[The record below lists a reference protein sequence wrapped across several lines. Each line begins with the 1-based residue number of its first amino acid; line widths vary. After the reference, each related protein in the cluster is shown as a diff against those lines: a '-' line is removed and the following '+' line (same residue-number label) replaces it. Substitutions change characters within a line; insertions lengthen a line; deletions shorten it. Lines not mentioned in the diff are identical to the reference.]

1 MTSTAP
7 QTRAD
12 WVDDRLR
19 EAILRGE
26 LRPGEKLTAAA
37 LAARWDVSQTPLREA
52 FQRLAAEG
60 LVELRPQRGARVAAA
75 STRDAEEVYELRLA
89 LEPRA
94 LRDSLRSSDG
104 LHRQEIAA
112 AHRRYEQA
120 VANAGKD
127 FTAVL
132 DAHRDFH
139 AVLLSRCTNRR
150 LLDLVLELAEHSQWF
165 QVLAV
170 GAPSGHHDV
179 IAEHRSLCDDALAGR
194 VDDAVHH
201 LEEHL
206 RLTVEGV
213 RGARSETP

>member
-60 LVELRPQRGARVAAA
+60 LVELRPQRGARVAEA
-75 STRDAEEVYELRLA
+75 STRDAEEVYELRLM

-94 LRDSLRSSDG
+94 LRDSLMRSDG
-104 LHRQEIAA
+104 LHREEIAG

-120 VANAGKD
+120 LAKAGQD
-127 FTAVL
+127 LTAAL

-139 AVLLSRCTNRR
+139 AALLSRCANRR
-150 LLDLVLELAEHSQWF
+150 LLELVLELAEHSQWF

-170 GAPSGHHDV
+170 GAPAGHHDV
-179 IAEHRSLCDDALAGR
+179 VAEHRTLADDAVAGR
-194 VDDAVHH
+194 VDAAVRH

-213 RGARSETP
+213 RGAASATA